1 NDEQIQTETNN
12 NLKRISFAFDLIHS
26 QTNTDHNYGERT
38 TTTTAAA
45 ASAGSTWPNE
55 SSAADAQPPSSPTM
69 QPGTAPTLY

>member
-1 NDEQIQTETNN
+1 IQTETNN

-26 QTNTDHNYGERT
+26 QTNTDHNYGER

-69 QPGTAPTLY
+69 QPGTAPTLYR